1 MFGFFV
7 WFRVAVVVAT
17 VWMLVSARV
26 SHPSHLLTFLAGMA
40 LLSLLSDEKLKR
52 WFVLPEPPRAVK
64 VPDHDGASPGLECLI
79 GSPDEF
85 KEHRADLY
93 DEERIAGSAVLH
105 YGTGQIWVVEAPG
118 RHHHVLWA
126 MDMMKVPHAYH
137 RDQGF
142 LTNWGRY
149 VDRKEAALIAAAA
162 NQLLDKQCIPPELF
176 SEDVWVTPPWKD
188 DEHSSS
194 SNVPAGLPQPELG
207 RDEAWGLEALHQRRA
222 SDGMGVV

>member
-17 VWMLVSARV
+17 VWMLVSARA

-93 DEERIAGSAVLH
+93 DEERIVGSAVLH
-105 YGTGQIWVVEAPG
+105 YGTGQIWAVEAPG

-126 MDMMKVPHAYH
+126 MDMLKVPHAYH

-162 NQLLDKQCIPPELF
+162 NQLLDKQFTPPELF
-176 SEDVWVTPPWKD
+176 SEDVWVTPPWENKYD
-188 DEHSSS
+188 GSSS
-194 SNVPAGLPQPELG
+194 TEGLHQPAVGQH
-207 RDEAWGLEALHQRRA
+207 DAAWGLEELHQRGA
-222 SDGMGVV
+222 SEGLGVV